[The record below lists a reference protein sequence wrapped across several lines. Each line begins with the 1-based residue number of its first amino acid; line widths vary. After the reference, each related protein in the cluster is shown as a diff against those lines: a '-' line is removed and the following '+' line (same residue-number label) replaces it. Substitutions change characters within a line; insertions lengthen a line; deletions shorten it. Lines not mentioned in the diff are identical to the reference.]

1 MSDRV
6 GYSPLA
12 IHRVRNS
19 KRRDGLPMASSSKK
33 KTTFAKL
40 NREQKL
46 RERREI
52 KEARKAQRKLEASMP
67 PAAPVVDEP
76 QPDEER

>member
-1 MSDRV
+1 
-6 GYSPLA
+6 
-12 IHRVRNS
+12 
-19 KRRDGLPMASSSKK
+19 MASSSKK

-52 KEARKAQRKLEASMP
+52 KEARKAAAQARGVDAAS
-67 PAAPVVDEP
+67 APDG
-76 QPDEER
+76 

>member
-1 MSDRV
+1 
-6 GYSPLA
+6 
-12 IHRVRNS
+12 
-19 KRRDGLPMASSSKK
+19 MASSSKK

-40 NREQKL
+40 NREQKV

-67 PAAPVVDEP
+67 PAAPVVVDDEP

>member
-1 MSDRV
+1 
-6 GYSPLA
+6 
-12 IHRVRNS
+12 
-19 KRRDGLPMASSSKK
+19 MASSSKK

-40 NREQKL
+40 NREQKV

-67 PAAPVVDEP
+67 PAAPVVDDEP

>member
-1 MSDRV
+1 
-6 GYSPLA
+6 
-12 IHRVRNS
+12 
-19 KRRDGLPMASSSKK
+19 MASSSKK

-67 PAAPVVDEP
+67 PAAPVVVDEL